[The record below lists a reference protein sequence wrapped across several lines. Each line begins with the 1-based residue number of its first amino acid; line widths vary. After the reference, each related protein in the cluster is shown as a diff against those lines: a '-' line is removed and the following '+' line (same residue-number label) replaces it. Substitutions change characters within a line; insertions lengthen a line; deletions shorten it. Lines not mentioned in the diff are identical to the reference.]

1 MDEMEKRKV
10 KFNYESV
17 VDIDRDIED
26 NKQMEEV
33 QKSDNLL
40 QVQMQSQKLKNQIQ
54 KHANNVDF
62 KNQKQQDLYM

>member
-1 MDEMEKRKV
+1 MMDEMEKRKV

-40 QVQMQSQKLKNQIQ
+40 
-54 KHANNVDF
+54 
-62 KNQKQQDLYM
+62 